1 MASETLCAAF
11 WQHTVLRPGNKIF
24 ACARYKSPVQ
34 EFTGELTSVLHSDK
48 YNKLRQDS
56 IDGIPN
62 PNCQKCYYEES
73 LGKISHRDYLNSVYN
88 TKIVD
93 LKYLEI
99 GFDNICNLTCDGCR
113 GEFSSSW
120 AIIENPNVEGKSNI
134 RSISEITNVPSGIR
148 RIELLGGEPLMTSR
162 HKFFLKLIK
171 NPTDVEIVYNT
182 NGTFLLDEETISL
195 LKQYKNVEFII
206 SIDGYKELNEQVRSG
221 SKWESILEFINQ
233 IKRLKFNA
241 LIHSVLHINNWFGI
255 VELSNFVNDIG
266 LPWRTNVLTY
276 PTHLDII
283 NLSWD
288 QKMKF
293 IALLEN
299 VSIPVHE
306 KYSTSSKEYII
317 KHLNVSK

>member
-1 MASETLCAAF
+1 
-11 WQHTVLRPGNKIF
+11 
-24 ACARYKSPVQ
+24 
-34 EFTGELTSVLHSDK
+34 
-48 YNKLRQDS
+48 
-56 IDGIPN
+56 
-62 PNCQKCYYEES
+62 
-73 LGKISHRDYLNSVYN
+73 
-88 TKIVD
+88 
-93 LKYLEI
+93 
-99 GFDNICNLTCDGCR
+99 
-113 GEFSSSW
+113 
-120 AIIENPNVEGKSNI
+120 
-134 RSISEITNVPSGIR
+134 
-148 RIELLGGEPLMTSR
+148 MTSR